1 MDGKSLMIQVAGIR
15 SLAEAKMLVSA
26 GVTHLG
32 MPLGPGVREQD
43 VTLSQAAEIVA
54 ALSNQAVFVVIT
66 YLTDPAAVVSLCRE
80 VGVTAVQLHAELDP
94 CQVAEMKRL
103 MPGLFV
109 IKSLVVGEGTD
120 VIEVARAHAE
130 HADAF
135 LTDTFDPA
143 TGARGATGKAHDWQV
158 SRAVVRAVLRPVI
171 LAGGLGPAN
180 VAEALRA
187 TGAAGVDA
195 HTGLEDAQGR
205 KEPAKVR
212 RFVAEAL
219 GAFS

>member
-1 MDGKSLMIQVAGIR
+1 MDGKMPMIQVAGIR
-15 SLAEAKMLVSA
+15 SLAEAQMLVEA

-43 VTLSQAAEIVA
+43 VTLDQAAEIVA

-66 YLTDPAAVVSLCRE
+66 YLTDPAAVVALCRE
-80 VGVTAVQLHAELDP
+80 VGVTAVQLHDELDP
-94 CQVAEMKRL
+94 SKVAEMKL
-103 MPGLFV
+103 HMPGLFV

-120 VIEVARAHAE
+120 VVEMARVHAE

-135 LTDTFDPA
+135 LTDTYDPA
-143 TGARGATGKAHDWQV
+143 TGARGATGRTHDWQV
-158 SRAVVRAVLRPVI
+158 SQAVVRAVSRPVI

-205 KEPAKVR
+205 KDPTKVR
-212 RFVAEAL
+212 RFVTEAL
-219 GAFS
+219 GAFP